1 MFSKR
6 IQQVVRLKDG
16 WEVVDLNYMAKLFRI
31 EVDVEALVQSVVVL
45 GVLNGD
51 VPWLLQVGLDLTA
64 WTQKKCGKRKKKK
77 NQIQDQ
83 NTAERNKMCLTIKYN
98 NQFVHI

>member
-1 MFSKR
+1 MFSKC
-6 IQQVVRLKDG
+6 IQQVIRFKDG

-64 WTQKKCGKRKKKK
+64 RTQKKCGKRNKE
-77 NQIQDQ
+77 NS
-83 NTAERNKMCLTIKYN
+83 NTRPKHSQEE
-98 NQFVHI
+98 

>member
-64 WTQKKCGKRKKKK
+64 RTQKKCGKR
-77 NQIQDQ
+77 
-83 NTAERNKMCLTIKYN
+83 NKRKIKYKTKT
-98 NQFVHI
+98 QPRRIKCV

>member
-1 MFSKR
+1 
-6 IQQVVRLKDG
+6 
-16 WEVVDLNYMAKLFRI
+16 MAKLFRI

-64 WTQKKCGKRKKKK
+64 RTQKKCGKQRKFKYETKT
-77 NQIQDQ
+77 QPRGI
-83 NTAERNKMCLTIKYN
+83 KMCLTIKYN
-98 NQFVHI
+98 NQSVHMDG